1 LTTRTSGCP
10 ALKDCPC
17 VGESIVIPPIE
28 AEAIA
33 RDMAGITTRR
43 RIKRAE
49 AGILKAEPP
58 QNVFY

>member
-1 LTTRTSGCP
+1 M
-10 ALKDCPC
+10 
-17 VGESIVIPPIE
+17 VIPPIE
-28 AEAIA
+28 AETIA
-33 RDMAGITTRR
+33 RDIAGITTRR